1 MIEFLIPL
9 LLGLGA
15 GFLIGHET
23 TLRWVEE
30 WLEDKIM
37 RGEL

>member
-15 GFLIGHET
+15 GYLIGHEQA
-23 TLRWVEE
+23 LRVAEA